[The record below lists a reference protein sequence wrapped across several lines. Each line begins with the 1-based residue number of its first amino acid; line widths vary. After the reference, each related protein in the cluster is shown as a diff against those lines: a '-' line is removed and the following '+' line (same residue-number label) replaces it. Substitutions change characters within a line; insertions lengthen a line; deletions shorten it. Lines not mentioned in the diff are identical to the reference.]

1 MSNGGPGRDFM
12 SGGQGD
18 DSQSGGPGADKIFA
32 NPGRDTS
39 DGGDGPDMLW
49 ALARV
54 DVTAIG
60 DPEGDELSGGNGRDL
75 FLVRDGE
82 VDLVHC
88 GEGRD
93 RVVADQFD
101 QVDNDCERVNRR
113 DITSLDQ
120 VEDREENRTENPTL
134 GLGGTDAGRGGAAW
148 YRRPALRSALL
159 QDVRVAPSILSADF
173 ARLGAQV
180 EEVMDAGARVIHVD
194 VMDGHFVPP
203 ISIGAL
209 IVDALRDLVHEREGV
224 LDVHL
229 MVERPERRVEEFA
242 AAGAD
247 TLIVHWEATPHV
259 HYALQAVRAAGLDA
273 GPGAQPRHPAR
284 RGGRPDGRARSRALH
299 DREPGLGRPAL
310 HRRAPP
316 PRWRGCASCSDRTP
330 RSRWTAGSTPPPP
343 RPPARPGPRCSWPAP
358 RSSARA
364 TPRWPIRRSRRRS
377 ARSRIAA

>member
-1 MSNGGPGRDFM
+1 MRSGQGADSVDAGRGRDRVHGGAGNDNLNGGPGCDRVFGGADDDTIDGGPGFSFHRLRCERLHGGLGNDTSSGGAGRDFM
-12 SGGQGD
+12 SGGKGD
-18 DSQSGGPGADKIFA
+18 DSQSGGAGADKIFA
-32 NPGRDTS
+32 NRGRDTS

-60 DPEGDELSGGNGRDL
+60 DAEGDELTGGNGRDL

-93 RVVADQFD
+93 RVIADQFD

-120 VEDREENRTENPTL
+120 VDDREENETEDPSSTRRARTP
-134 GLGGTDAGRGGAAW
+134 GAAGRRGT
-148 YRRPALRSALL
+148 
-159 QDVRVAPSILSADF
+159 VAPPCAPSSYRTSAWPPRSWPPTSP
-173 ARLGAQV
+173 ASATQV
-180 EEVMDAGARVIHVD
+180 EAVMDAGARVIHVD

-209 IVDALRDLVHEREGV
+209 IVDALRELVHDRGGV

-273 GPGAQPRHPAR
+273 GL
-284 RGGRPDGRARSRALH
+284 ALN
-299 DREPGLGRPAL
+299 P
-310 HRRAPP
+310 
-316 PRWRGCASCSDRTP
+316 
-330 RSRWTAGSTPPPP
+330 
-343 RPPARPGPRCSWPAP
+343 
-358 RSSARA
+358 A
-364 TPRWPIRRSRRRS
+364 TPAGRGRGPHG
-377 ARSRIAA
+377 